1 VTAVDRIDF
10 WVQFGISQ
18 LWAALIV
25 AATVAFGLGMG
36 LMALINRGQ
45 INALK
50 AQRELSD
57 QRAAIQRVHGNS
69 KEVAQSVADMKLQLA
84 ELKAALTSRA
94 PQSAIRPILDKLESD
109 TGAVEAANTM
119 TTRIATLALI
129 GRENS
134 DTASFSAT
142 SRSE

>member
-1 VTAVDRIDF
+1 VDRIDF

-25 AATVAFGLGMG
+25 AATVAFSLGMG

-57 QRAAIQRVHGNS
+57 QRAAMQQVHGHS
-69 KEVAQSVADMKLQLA
+69 KEVAQSVADMKVQLA

-94 PQSAIRPILDKLESD
+94 PQSAIRPIVDKLESD

-119 TTRIATLALI
+119 TRRIATLALI